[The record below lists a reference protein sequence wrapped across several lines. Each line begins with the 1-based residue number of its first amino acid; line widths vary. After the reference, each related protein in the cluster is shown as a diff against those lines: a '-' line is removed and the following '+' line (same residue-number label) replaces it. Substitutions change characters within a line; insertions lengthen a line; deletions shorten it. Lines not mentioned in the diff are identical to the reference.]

1 MATSISEEEQML
13 AAGYVL
19 GDLTTTE
26 ITEFESALAN
36 NPALQVE
43 VLALQVAFNRL
54 PQGLPQISPPPALKD
69 KIVAA
74 FAESVS
80 TNSHVASSD
89 VATSVEATIAPKKIL
104 TWSRLLAGMGLLVGG
119 WLAFDNFN
127 LRQELQLAQQVN
139 QQELASVLNQPKSR
153 LLALS
158 TTADKVVGNVLFTPG
173 NWKQVIISARDLPP
187 LPVDRV
193 YRMWLELANGQVI
206 PCGEFKTDD
215 RGSVFIK
222 LNAKQNPPPGVKAKG
237 VFVTIDR
244 PDAPLQPNGE
254 RVIQGTI

>member
-1 MATSISEEEQML
+1 MATSLSEEEQIL

-19 GDLTTTE
+19 GDLNTVE

-36 NPALQVE
+36 NPALQAE
-43 VLALQVAFNRL
+43 VVALQVAFDRL
-54 PQGLPQISPPPALKD
+54 PQGLPQVSPPPALQD

-74 FAESVS
+74 FAESFSTDRQVVS
-80 TNSHVASSD
+80 TQ
-89 VATSVEATIAPKKIL
+89 VATSTEPPIAPRKIF
-104 TWSRLLAGMGLLVGG
+104 TGSRILAGIGLLIGG

-158 TTADKVVGNVLFTPG
+158 TKSDKVVGNVLFIPG
-173 NWKQVIISARDLPP
+173 NWQQVIISARDLPP

-206 PCGEFKTDD
+206 PCGEFTTDD

-254 RVIQGTI
+254 RVIQGTL